1 MSSWAAKELAKR
13 FGGDL
18 SSADWRHFGRLA
30 GFTNR
35 KHERVLPNGLGPFV
49 RLRQCEGE
57 DLQLGALGGARW
69 AAWRTTPRTHCP
81 GIVVR
86 APTCGDRLRTIR
98 TVIGI
103 ATTIIGIASA
113 TLRLDGKFT
122 FLRCTVRRRLR
133 DAQQQINARIPSQG
147 A

>member
-1 MSSWAAKELAKR
+1 MRCSAVLADTYAYENCAARIIQNDRVRAASASSNP
-13 FGGDL
+13 GT
-18 SSADWRHFGRLA
+18 SSA
-30 GFTNR
+30 
-35 KHERVLPNGLGPFV
+35 
-49 RLRQCEGE
+49 
-57 DLQLGALGGARW
+57 GAA
-69 AAWRTTPRTHCP
+69 P